1 MKEKYQH
8 KHSLFIFLSI
18 NCINEQI
25 RGMLLKRVKMGKRI
39 GRAFA
44 GTVLGIALVVGHIG
58 QSVIYSV
65 AVTDGTATDT
75 LNLFIDN
82 ASLRDKYD
90 FIFIDCPP
98 TQSVYT
104 TSAFKA
110 SDFYLLIIKPDYLS
124 TIGLSLFEK
133 IVGKFNNRRTKNA
146 KIQRLGIIANLVQK
160 GSGGYHDE
168 KLREIREKYKFS
180 KVFEQTI
187 IINNRIARASEEQKL
202 MYETKGCKSPIL
214 KLTREFL
221 DVYNCAVNGGSLNDR

>member
-1 MKEKYQH
+1 MTN
-8 KHSLFIFLSI
+8 I
-18 NCINEQI
+18 
-25 RGMLLKRVKMGKRI
+25 VD
-39 GRAFA
+39 
-44 GTVLGIALVVGHIG
+44 
-58 QSVIYSV
+58 
-65 AVTDGTATDT
+65 TDGTATDT